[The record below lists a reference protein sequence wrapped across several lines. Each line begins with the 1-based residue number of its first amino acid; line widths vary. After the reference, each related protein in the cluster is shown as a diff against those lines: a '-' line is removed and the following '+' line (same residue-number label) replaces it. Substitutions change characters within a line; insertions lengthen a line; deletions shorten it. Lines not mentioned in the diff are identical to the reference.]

1 MTIYL
6 ILSFKGDT
14 MTTQLTQEYLDRL
27 TATEYLLIKMKE
39 RLELIKALNKRLEQL
54 NKELA

>member
-1 MTIYL
+1 MTI
-6 ILSFKGDT
+6 K
-14 MTTQLTQEYLDRL
+14 LTQEYIDRL